1 MTKEKT
7 YLKLGYFYLLT
18 WYFLK
23 DSHKILINL
32 VVHCHHHKLKGI
44 ENISTNIWEA
54 EVELRYAQ
62 VKLLRML
69 TLAAYLRDVEVAEL
83 CSFDI

>member
-1 MTKEKT
+1 MTKKKT
-7 YLKLGYFYLLT
+7 YSKLGYFYLLT
-18 WYFLK
+18 RYFLK
-23 DSHKILINL
+23 DPYKTLINL
-32 VVHCHHHKLKGI
+32 VVHYHHHKLEGI
-44 ENISTNIWEA
+44 ENISTTIWEA
-54 EVELRYAQ
+54 KVERRYAQ